1 MILSEDDIRKL
12 IKDSIL
18 KEIGFKKKLK
28 FSGSGGGSFQ
38 SGNSEETENVFVNV
52 PEGDYIHPILK
63 NLDGSTPRLGSAPQ
77 PNRTI
82 TFNDGT
88 SKTANHSGYD
98 IGMPVGYPVVSVAA
112 GKVTRVVQNH
122 SSAGKYIEIKHNQN
136 IVNDNNR
143 TLYMHLSKT
152 LVKKGDTVNAGQ
164 LIGIS
169 GNTGRSTAP
178 HLHFTIASGPR
189 IPDYSYD
196 KAEYDGFFS
205 KCAQGTY
212 SKNQANAVAAAEES
226 EETEN
231 SETSSST
238 T

>member
-1 MILSEDDIRKL
+1 MILTEDDIRKL

-28 FSGSGGGSFQ
+28 LGGGGRSFQ
-38 SGNSEETENVFVNV
+38 SDYSEEDENVFVNV

-63 NLDGSTPRLGSAPQ
+63 NLDGPTPSLGSIPKA
-77 PNRTI
+77 NRTI

-88 SKTANHSGYD
+88 TKTANHSGYD
-98 IGMPVGYPVVSVAA
+98 IGMPVGYPIVSVAA

-122 SSAGKYIEIKHNQN
+122 RSAGKYIEIKHNKN

-152 LVKKGDTVNAGQ
+152 LVKKGDTVSAGQ
-164 LIGIS
+164 LIAKS
-169 GNTGRSTAP
+169 GNTGRSTGP

-205 KCAQGTY
+205 KCKQGTY
-212 SKNQANAVAAAEES
+212 SKDQAPAVADE
-226 EETEN
+226 EETEEEN
-231 SETSSST
+231 SETSAGT
-238 T
+238 A